1 VLLFFYVAVEADSS
15 SCKFPMNFSD
25 ELISSAM
32 KNGII
37 VAEAVWLVLA
47 MDAATPRRVLRQ
59 RRQQHLLRRTAL
71 WFLLLA

>member
-1 VLLFFYVAVEADSS
+1 
-15 SCKFPMNFSD
+15 MNFSD